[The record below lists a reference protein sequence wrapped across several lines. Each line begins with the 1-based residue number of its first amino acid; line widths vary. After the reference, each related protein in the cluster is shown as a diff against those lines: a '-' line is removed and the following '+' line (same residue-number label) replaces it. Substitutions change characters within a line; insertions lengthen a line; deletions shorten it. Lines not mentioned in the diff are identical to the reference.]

1 MTCAAWASTHT
12 RHSAHAHPPTLCHF
26 SSSHDCPEHHKL
38 RMARTQRNV
47 PHQHTCAPTRARSQ
61 PTRPRGCAHT
71 HTHSPTHS
79 HVHTVH
85 LCTHTH
91 THTTSVYIHDPSPP
105 TSSLGR
111 RLTTGCRGAGACG
124 FVPNSSD
131 VFGEPVFLKS
141 RVFCSALAST
151 CGDALGSLWPLCVV
165 WLVLTSTR
173 CSGFGQEGPSALA
186 QTVDI
191 AHSRGRVLTNRI
203 AQTAFPG
210 SHPECC
216 VHDGYIES
224 PTFN

>member
-1 MTCAAWASTHT
+1 MIVPNITNCAWHERNATCPTNTRAHPHARARNRPVHGGARTHT
-12 RHSAHAHPPTLCHF
+12 RTHQRTHMCTLYTF
-26 SSSHDCPEHHKL
+26 
-38 RMARTQRNV
+38 
-47 PHQHTCAPTRARSQ
+47 
-61 PTRPRGCAHT
+61 AHT
-71 HTHSPTHS
+71 HTHTHDICL
-79 HVHTVH
+79 HPRP
-85 LCTHTH
+85 L
-91 THTTSVYIHDPSPP
+91 PP